1 MLVYADDQVLDDI
14 YQYHLPPT
22 RRVPPL
28 LWTRLRG
35 DLPGYLADSEAD
47 GVIVINWYHR
57 QFRSPTITVRTVGDN
72 NGIFLIAGK
81 QPSCDTSP
89 KRISFSISTTSCLN
103 TSLAPTE
110 EAGPSPSN
118 TLRSRDTG
126 AGREDVAA
134 ITDRACPR
142 FGLKSKEAAED
153 RQVPEMPL
161 VFGAGAEGAR
171 YNLRKL
177 GELTY
182 HLARAA
188 RTEDLFS
195 HCLFNYDWM
204 YAKV

>member
-1 MLVYADDQVLDDI
+1 MFVDSSIMAMCADDQVLDDI

-57 QFRSPTITVRTVGDN
+57 QFRLPTITVQTVGDN

-81 QPSCDTSP
+81 QPSCDTSL

-110 EAGPSPSN
+110 EADPSPSN

-126 AGREDVAA
+126 EGREVMIQMTELVPGSGSSPRRLRRTA
-134 ITDRACPR
+134 RCPR
-142 FGLKSKEAAED
+142 CRWCSAPG
-153 RQVPEMPL
+153 RR
-161 VFGAGAEGAR
+161 GR
-171 YNLRKL
+171 
-177 GELTY
+177 
-182 HLARAA
+182 
-188 RTEDLFS
+188 
-195 HCLFNYDWM
+195 
-204 YAKV
+204 